1 MATDRMREAV
11 IETVYYETDHEWDE
25 KARPEGNHTVKL
37 DLWRETTSLTDNEK
51 YYILTVIDSE
61 MIGRRILDVGTK
73 AQAIREAIR
82 AFDMMTEI
90 PF

>member
-25 KARPEGNHTVKL
+25 KARPQGNHTVKL
-37 DLWRETTSLTDNEK
+37 DLWRETTSLTSNEK
-51 YYILTVIDSE
+51 HYILTVDNGETISS
-61 MIGRRILDVGTK
+61 RILDADTK

>member
-1 MATDRMREAV
+1 MAGDRMREAV
-11 IETVYYETDHEWDE
+11 IETVYYESDHEWDE

-82 AFDMMTEI
+82 AFNMMTEI

>member
-1 MATDRMREAV
+1 MTEKRTREAV
-11 IETVYYETDHEWDE
+11 IEILYYETDHEWDE